1 MTRLIAVLALLLAAA
16 GAAADEAKIRRVVEA
31 ALGGVR
37 IEGIQPAPL
46 PGFFEVRFT
55 TREGPQIIYTDPD
68 ASFILEGSLYD
79 TRNRRNVT
87 EDRLRKL
94 SAISFDSLPLDL
106 AVKVQRGN
114 GKRVLAMFSDPYCP
128 ACRQFEQTLA
138 QVDDITIYYFMY
150 PVIRPELADHS
161 RAVWCSPDR
170 AKAWLDLAARP
181 KPRPAAAAAASC
193 ETPIERVLELGKSLR
208 VSSTPTL
215 FFANGERLR
224 GGLPAAQLREVLDD
238 SARDARA
245 TTK

>member
-1 MTRLIAVLALLLAAA
+1 MLVFLAVVLSAAVAL
-16 GAAADEAKIRRVVEA
+16 ADEAKIRRVVEA

-55 TREGPQIIYTDPD
+55 TREGPQIIYTDSD

-79 TRNRRNVT
+79 TRNKRNVT

-128 ACRQFEQTLA
+128 ACRQFEQSLA
-138 QVDDITIYYFMY
+138 QVDDITIYYFIY
-150 PVIRPELADHS
+150 PVIRPELIDHS

-181 KPRPAAAAAASC
+181 KPRPATADASC
-193 ETPIERVLELGKSLR
+193 DTPIERILELGKSLR

-224 GGLPAAQLREVLDD
+224 GGLPAAQLREVLDN
-238 SARDARA
+238 SARNARA
-245 TTK
+245 PK

>member
-1 MTRLIAVLALLLAAA
+1 MTRLIAVLALLVAAA
-16 GAAADEAKIRRVVEA
+16 GAVADEAKIRRVVEA

-37 IEGIQPAPL
+37 IEGVQPAPL

-55 TREGPQIIYTDPD
+55 TRDGPQIIYTDAD

-79 TRNRRNVT
+79 TRNKRNVT

-106 AVKVQRGN
+106 AVKVQRGS

-170 AKAWLDLAARP
+170 AKAWLELAARP
-181 KPRPAAAAAASC
+181 KPRVPVADASC
-193 ETPIERVLELGKSLR
+193 DTTIERVLELGKSLR

-224 GGLPAAQLREVLDD
+224 GGLPAAQLRAVLDE
-238 SARDARA
+238 SPRPARPA
-245 TTK
+245 K

>member
-1 MTRLIAVLALLLAAA
+1 MARLIALLALLLAATA
-16 GAAADEAKIRRVVEA
+16 AAADEAKIRRVVEA

-37 IEGIQPAPL
+37 VDGVQPAPI

-55 TREGPQIIYTDPD
+55 TREGPQIVYTDED
-68 ASFILEGSLYD
+68 ANYILEGSLYD
-79 TRNRRNVT
+79 TRKQRNVT
-87 EDRLRKL
+87 EERLRKL

-114 GKRVLAMFSDPYCP
+114 GKRVMAMFSDPYCP

-138 QVDDITIYYFMY
+138 QVEDITIYYFMY

-161 RAVWCSPDR
+161 KAVWCSPDR

-181 KPRPAAAAAASC
+181 KPRVPVAEASC
-193 ETPIERVLELGKSLR
+193 DTPIERVLELGRSLR

-224 GGLPAAQLREVLDD
+224 GGLPAAQMRTMLDE
-238 SARDARA
+238 SARSARA
-245 TTK
+245 K

>member
-16 GAAADEAKIRRVVEA
+16 GAVADEAKIRRVVEA

-37 IEGIQPAPL
+37 IEGVQPAPL

-55 TREGPQIIYTDPD
+55 TRDGPQIIYTDAD

-79 TRNRRNVT
+79 TRNKRNVT

-138 QVDDITIYYFMY
+138 QVDDITIFYFMY
-150 PVIRPELADHS
+150 PVIRPELIDHS

-181 KPRPAAAAAASC
+181 KPRPAAADASC
-193 ETPIERVLELGKSLR
+193 DTPIARILELGKSLR

-224 GGLPAAQLREVLDD
+224 GGLPAAQLRDVLDD
-238 SARDARA
+238 SARTARA
-245 TTK
+245 TK

>member
-1 MTRLIAVLALLLAAA
+1 MNRLIAVLALLLAATA
-16 GAAADEAKIRRVVEA
+16 AAADEAKIRRVVEA

-37 IEGIQPAPL
+37 VEGVQPAPL

-55 TREGPQIIYTDPD
+55 TREGPQIIYTDAD
-68 ASFILEGSLYD
+68 ASYILEGSLYD
-79 TRNRRNVT
+79 TRSKRNVT
-87 EDRLRKL
+87 EERLRRL
-94 SAISFDSLPLDL
+94 SAISFEALPLEL
-106 AVKVQRGN
+106 AVKVQRGS

-150 PVIRPELADHS
+150 PVIRPELVDHS
-161 RAVWCSPDR
+161 KAVWCSPDR

-181 KPRPAAAAAASC
+181 KPRVPAADASC
-193 ETPIERVLELGKSLR
+193 DTPIERVLELGKSLR

-224 GGLPAAQLREVLDD
+224 GGLPAAQLRTMLDE
-238 SARDARA
+238 SARTARA
-245 TTK
+245 K

>member
-1 MTRLIAVLALLLAAA
+1 MARLLAMLALLLAAT

-31 ALGGVR
+31 ALGGARVD
-37 IEGIQPAPL
+37 GVQPAPV

-55 TREGPQIIYTDPD
+55 TREGPQIVYTDAD
-68 ASFILEGSLYD
+68 ANYIFEGSLYD
-79 TRNRRNVT
+79 TRKQRNVT
-87 EDRLRKL
+87 EERLRKL

-114 GKRVLAMFSDPYCP
+114 GKRVMAMFSDPYCP

-138 QVDDITIYYFMY
+138 QVEDITIYYFMY

-161 RAVWCSPDR
+161 KAVWCSPDR

-181 KPRPAAAAAASC
+181 KPRVPGAEASC
-193 ETPIERVLELGKSLR
+193 DTPIERVLALGKSLR

-224 GGLPAAQLREVLDD
+224 GGLPAEQLRTMLDE
-238 SARDARA
+238 SARAARA
-245 TTK
+245 K

>member
-16 GAAADEAKIRRVVEA
+16 GAVADEAKIRRVVEA

-55 TREGPQIIYTDPD
+55 TREGPQIIYTDSD

-79 TRNRRNVT
+79 TRNKRNVT

-128 ACRQFEQTLA
+128 ACRQFEQALA
-138 QVDDITIYYFMY
+138 QVDDITVYYFMY

-181 KPRPAAAAAASC
+181 KPRPSAADASC
-193 ETPIERVLELGKSLR
+193 DTPIERILELGKSLR

-238 SARDARA
+238 SARTARA
-245 TTK
+245 TK

>member
-55 TREGPQIIYTDPD
+55 TREGPQIIYTDSD

-79 TRNRRNVT
+79 TRNKRNVT

-170 AKAWLDLAARP
+170 ARAWLDLAARP
-181 KPRPAAAAAASC
+181 KPRVPVADASC
-193 ETPIERVLELGKSLR
+193 DTPIERVLELGKSLR

-238 SARDARA
+238 SARSARA
-245 TTK
+245 TK

>member
-1 MTRLIAVLALLLAAA
+1 MARLIALLALFLAAT

-31 ALGGVR
+31 ALGGARVD
-37 IEGIQPAPL
+37 GVQPAPI

-55 TREGPQIIYTDPD
+55 TREGPQIVYTDED
-68 ASFILEGSLYD
+68 ANYILEGSLYD
-79 TRNRRNVT
+79 TRKQRNVT
-87 EDRLRKL
+87 EERLRKL

-114 GKRVLAMFSDPYCP
+114 GKRVMAMFSDPYCP

-138 QVDDITIYYFMY
+138 QVEDITIYYFMY

-161 RAVWCSPDR
+161 KAVWCSPDR

-181 KPRPAAAAAASC
+181 KPRVPVAEASC
-193 ETPIERVLELGKSLR
+193 DTPIERVLELGRSLR

-224 GGLPAAQLREVLDD
+224 GGLPAAQMRTMLDE
-238 SARDARA
+238 SARSARA
-245 TTK
+245 K

>member
-55 TREGPQIIYTDPD
+55 TRDGPQIIYTDAD

-79 TRNRRNVT
+79 TRNKRNVT

-128 ACRQFEQTLA
+128 ACRQFEQALA

-170 AKAWLDLAARP
+170 ASAWLDLAARP
-181 KPRPAAAAAASC
+181 KPRPAAADASC
-193 ETPIERVLELGKSLR
+193 DTPIARILELGKSLR

-238 SARDARA
+238 SARSARA
-245 TTK
+245 AK

>member
-1 MTRLIAVLALLLAAA
+1 MTYRFLALVVCFFASAVFANEAQIRKVIEPKLGGAKIEGVQAGPVPGLWEVRIRTERGLRLLYTDAAA
-16 GAAADEAKIRRVVEA
+16 
-31 ALGGVR
+31 
-37 IEGIQPAPL
+37 
-46 PGFFEVRFT
+46 T
-55 TREGPQIIYTDPD
+55 YIIDGSIHDLRTDRD
-68 ASFILEGSLYD
+68 L
-79 TRNRRNVT
+79 T
-87 EDRLRKL
+87 EERLRKL
-94 SAISFDSLPLDL
+94 NAIKFESLPLDL

-128 ACRQFEQTLA
+128 ACRQFEQALA
-138 QVDDITIYYFMY
+138 QVDDITVYYFMY

-181 KPRPAAAAAASC
+181 KPRPSAADASC
-193 ETPIERVLELGKSLR
+193 DTPIERILELGKSLR

-238 SARDARA
+238 SARTARA
-245 TTK
+245 TK

>member
-1 MTRLIAVLALLLAAA
+1 MIAMLALLLAAA

-31 ALGGVR
+31 ALGGARVD
-37 IEGIQPAPL
+37 GVQPAPI

-55 TREGPQIIYTDPD
+55 TREGPQIVYTDED
-68 ASFILEGSLYD
+68 ANYILEGSLYD
-79 TRNRRNVT
+79 TRKQRNVT
-87 EDRLRKL
+87 EERLRKL

-114 GKRVLAMFSDPYCP
+114 GKRVMAMFSDPYCP

-138 QVDDITIYYFMY
+138 QVEDITIYYFLY

-161 RAVWCSPDR
+161 KAVWCSPDR
-170 AKAWLDLAARP
+170 AKAWLELAARP
-181 KPRPAAAAAASC
+181 KPRVPAAEASC
-193 ETPIERVLELGKSLR
+193 DTPIDRVLELGKSLR

-224 GGLPAAQLREVLDD
+224 GGLPAAQLRTMLDE
-238 SARDARA
+238 SARTARA
-245 TTK
+245 K

>member
-55 TREGPQIIYTDPD
+55 TREGPQIVYTDPE

-79 TRNRRNVT
+79 TRNKRNLT

-128 ACRQFEQTLA
+128 ACRQFEQALA

-170 AKAWLDLAARP
+170 ARAWLELAARP
-181 KPRPAAAAAASC
+181 KPRVPVADASC
-193 ETPIERVLELGKSLR
+193 DSPIERVLALGKSLR

-224 GGLPAAQLREVLDD
+224 GGLPAAQLRDVLDN
-238 SARDARA
+238 SARA
-245 TTK
+245 TK